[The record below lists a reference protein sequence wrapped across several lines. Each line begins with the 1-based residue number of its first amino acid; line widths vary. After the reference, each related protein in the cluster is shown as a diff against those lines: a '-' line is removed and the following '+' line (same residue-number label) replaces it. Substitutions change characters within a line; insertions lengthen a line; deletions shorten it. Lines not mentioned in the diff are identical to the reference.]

1 MKIAHS
7 IFILLV
13 SYFTFSQKTVNE
25 TQLTKSESKLFL
37 QQELY
42 SGMVFN
48 QFGNNQV
55 KSIYKVNQGLVKGK
69 MIEYWYVSWFNSSH
83 YQDTAELNKLN
94 FQLTTKSND
103 LEAIIQDSINTYK
116 LAMDYLNYEIGGNK
130 KWIDLEI
137 KNQEGKLKSKKKEI
151 FDKYVQLVKSN
162 DSSNLILFEL
172 NQEISIIKFKI
183 NRETKKPSFIGKK

>member
-1 MKIAHS
+1 MPKNYIMKIAHS

-55 KSIYKVNQGLVKGK
+55 KSIYQVNLGLVKGK
-69 MIEYWYVSWFNSSH
+69 MIEYLFDIEFKN

-137 KNQEGKLKSKKKEI
+137 KNQEGKLKSKKKERQ
-151 FDKYVQLVKSN
+151 FVK
-162 DSSNLILFEL
+162 
-172 NQEISIIKFKI
+172 
-183 NRETKKPSFIGKK
+183 